1 MTKLRNILIIPDKFK
16 GSLSA
21 AEVADALEAAVRRH
35 LVGGAAAQVVKLPMA
50 DGGDGSMEV
59 VEAALGA
66 ACERIE
72 VDTFDALMR
81 PLRAP
86 ILLFDNGRQA
96 FIEMAKVCG
105 LAMLAP
111 EERNPE
117 KTTTYG
123 LGILIASAID
133 RGCERLVIG
142 IGGSSTNDGGE
153 GIFAALADTSVL
165 PQRVRTFSSPAR
177 ALELERTCRS
187 TRPSLIH
194 CVDKS
199 ASADRRRPVL
209 LQQKL
214 EYAGSSHSK
223 SIKAGRRGVWG
234 SAPVITV
241 ACDVENP
248 LLGLNGATMVY
259 GPQKG
264 ADGEMLERL
273 ERRMEEWA
281 TEAGLDT
288 VMPGGGAA
296 GGVGAAL
303 ARLGAELVPGWRL
316 FGEMAGLE
324 EKIAEAD
331 IVITGEGRFDGQS
344 LDGKLI
350 WGVLSLCKKYK
361 KKPVVVCG
369 QCSLPASVWKKA
381 GVADVYALSEVEP
394 DTARSIAE
402 AGALLSGARTL
413 VAGCDEAGRGCLAG
427 PVFAAAVIL
436 PEGFNHPLLNDSK
449 QLTEAQRDALRP
461 VIERE
466 ALAWAVTAVDAEEID
481 RINILNASI
490 EGMKRSLDKLPVKPG
505 LVLVDGN
512 RFSGWRG
519 APAHTVVKGDA
530 TVQAIAAASV
540 LAKTHRDEYMRKL
553 ALEYPQ
559 YGWDRNMAYPTEEH
573 RDAIR
578 QHGITPYHRK
588 SFHLMEKNT

>member
-1 MTKLRNILIIPDKFK
+1 MTKIRNILIIPDKFK

-21 AEVADALEAAVRRH
+21 REVADSLESAVRRQ
-35 LVGGAAAQVVKLPMA
+35 LVGGLQAQVVKLPMA
-50 DGGDGSMEV
+50 DGGDGSMAV

-66 ACERIE
+66 EAERVL
-72 VDTFDALMR
+72 VDTFDALLR
-81 PLRAP
+81 PIQAP
-86 ILLFDNGRQA
+86 MLLFGGRRKA
-96 FIEMAKVCG
+96 FIEMAQVCG

-123 LGILIASAID
+123 LGVMLAAAAEY
-133 RGCERLVIG
+133 GCEEIVIG
-142 IGGSSTNDGGE
+142 IGGSATNDGGE
-153 GIFAALADTSVL
+153 GLFAALADTSVL

-187 TRPSLIH
+187 TRPSLIL
-194 CVDKS
+194 CVDK
-199 ASADRRRPVL
+199 D
-209 LQQKL
+209 
-214 EYAGSSHSK
+214 
-223 SIKAGRRGVWG
+223 IK
-234 SAPVITV
+234 ITV
-241 ACDVENP
+241 ACDVDNP
-248 LLGLNGATMVY
+248 LLGPRGATMVF

-264 ADGEMLERL
+264 ADGAMLERL
-273 ERRMEEWA
+273 ERRMERWA

-303 ARLGAELVPGWRL
+303 HKLGARLVPGWEL
-316 FGEMAGLE
+316 FGEMVGLE
-324 EKIAEAD
+324 EKIAQAD
-331 IVITGEGRFDGQS
+331 IVLTGEGCFDSQS

-350 WGVLSLCKKYK
+350 SGVLSLCRKYR

-369 QCSLPASVWKKA
+369 RCALPSSVWKKA
-381 GVADVYALSEVEP
+381 GIGDVYSLGEIEP
-394 DTARSIAE
+394 DPERSMRE
-402 AGALLSGARTL
+402 AGKLLSGCGTL

-436 PEGFNHPLLNDSK
+436 PEGFSHPLLNDSK
-449 QLTEAQRDALRP
+449 QLTEAQRDELRP

-490 EGMKRSLDKLPVKPG
+490 EGMKRSLDKLSVKPG

-512 RFSGWRG
+512 RFSGWHDT
-519 APAHTVVKGDA
+519 PAHTVVKGDA
-530 TVQAIAAASV
+530 TVQSLAAASV

-553 ALEYPQ
+553 AKEYPQ

-573 RDAIR
+573 RRAIR
-578 QHGITPYHRK
+578 EFGPTPYHRK
-588 SFHLMEKNT
+588 SYNLLGEGGGVLF

>member
-35 LVGGAAAQVVKLPMA
+35 LVGGASAQVVKLPMA

-86 ILLFDNGRQA
+86 ILLFDGGRQA

-117 KTTTYG
+117 ITTTYG
-123 LGILIASAID
+123 LGVLIAAAIN

-142 IGGSSTNDGGE
+142 IGGTSTNDGGE
-153 GIFAALADTSVL
+153 GLFAALADTSVL

-187 TRPSLIH
+187 TRPTHILR
-194 CVDKS
+194 VTERTK
-199 ASADRRRPVL
+199 
-209 LQQKL
+209 
-214 EYAGSSHSK
+214 
-223 SIKAGRRGVWG
+223 
-234 SAPVITV
+234 ITV

-303 ARLGAELVPGWRL
+303 ARIGAELVPGWRL

-350 WGVLSLCKKYK
+350 WGVLSLCKKYR

-369 QCSLPASVWKKA
+369 QCTLPASVWKKA

>member
-86 ILLFDNGRQA
+86 ILLFDDGRQA

-153 GIFAALADTSVL
+153 GMFAALADTSVL

-187 TRPSLIH
+187 TRPTHILR
-194 CVDKS
+194 VTERTK
-199 ASADRRRPVL
+199 
-209 LQQKL
+209 
-214 EYAGSSHSK
+214 
-223 SIKAGRRGVWG
+223 
-234 SAPVITV
+234 ITV

-264 ADGEMLERL
+264 AGGEMLERL

-436 PEGFNHPLLNDSK
+436 PEGFHHPLLNDSK

>member
-86 ILLFDNGRQA
+86 ILLFDDGRQA

-105 LAMLAP
+105 LAMLTP

-153 GIFAALADTSVL
+153 GMFAALADTSVL

-187 TRPSLIH
+187 TRPTHILR
-194 CVDKS
+194 VTERTK
-199 ASADRRRPVL
+199 
-209 LQQKL
+209 
-214 EYAGSSHSK
+214 
-223 SIKAGRRGVWG
+223 
-234 SAPVITV
+234 ITV

-350 WGVLSLCKKYK
+350 WGVLSLCKKYR

-394 DTARSIAE
+394 DTARSLAE

-519 APAHTVVKGDA
+519 ASAHTVVKGDA